1 MSMDDRKLV
10 LVGKTSLIGR
20 TFSLGDS
27 NGVVTK
33 ASFGLP
39 DNWYGGMVKEFR
51 KVKDSGILM
60 CLDKRDNVI
69 NLAYVESD
77 LTNQDRMW
85 LALAEVVEPEIDS
98 EIDPSLEP
106 KVVGDE
112 IADDTEAIQR
122 FIEKGGKKK

>member
-1 MSMDDRKLV
+1 MSMDGRKLV

-27 NGVVTK
+27 NGVVMK

-77 LTNQDRMW
+77 LNNEDRILLGM
-85 LALAEVVEPEIDS
+85 AEVVESEVDPVVDPEV
-98 EIDPSLEP
+98 DPGVDTSVDP
-106 KVVGDE
+106 KKV
-112 IADDTEAIQR
+112 
-122 FIEKGGKKK
+122 IEKGGKKK